1 MDEVYFRVETAEDNH
16 VRISAKGSDEQ
27 IIQLLI
33 DGICA
38 FAAKSQSNLKA
49 KEVVRIID
57 QELEEWE

>member
-1 MDEVYFRVETAEDNH
+1 MDEAYFRVETAEDNH

-38 FAAKSQSNLKA
+38 FAAKSQSNLTA
-49 KEVVRIID
+49 KEIVRIINE
-57 QELEEWE
+57 ELQEWE

>member
-1 MDEVYFRVETAEDNH
+1 MDEEYFRVETEEENH
-16 VRISAKGSDEQ
+16 VRISEKGSDEQ

-49 KEVVRIID
+49 KEIVRIINE
-57 QELEEWE
+57 ELQDWE

>member
-1 MDEVYFRVETAEDNH
+1 MDEAYFKVETAEDNH

-38 FAAKSQSNLKA
+38 FAAKS
-49 KEVVRIID
+49 
-57 QELEEWE
+57 

>member
-1 MDEVYFRVETAEDNH
+1 MAYFKIETTDDNH
-16 VRISAKGSDEQ
+16 VRVSAMGNDEQ
-27 IIQLLI
+27 IIQLFI

-38 FAAKSQSNLKA
+38 FAAKAQSSLKA